1 MGILGS
7 CTEQLLATIFGTLR
21 QRSYGGASCHNDFE
35 LQTETEAHRHHNPAP
50 LGIFLDLVSTACRD
64 WAPNLILD
72 NKLSFGLLQI
82 NMGQILL

>member
-1 MGILGS
+1 MKDMGILGS
-7 CTEQLLATIFGTLR
+7 CTEQLLATVKTG
-21 QRSYGGASCHNDFE
+21 
-35 LQTETEAHRHHNPAP
+35 AHRHHNPAP